1 MCLNML
7 YFHRLKH
14 AFLITEMS
22 QNKWQMIQCVTS
34 IKLAINIYDVQKG
47 LVVVR
52 FPSPPLDEELFNS
65 DY

>member
-1 MCLNML
+1 
-7 YFHRLKH
+7 
-14 AFLITEMS
+14 MS
-22 QNKWQMIQCVTS
+22 QNKLQMIQCVTS